1 MLTYSLYNETCKAGM
16 KEVNGYTCVIHDN
29 PPDFL
34 VEAMIFRSMCQ
45 LSCFN
50 HVQLCDPMDYS
61 PLGSFVHGDSLVN
74 NTGVSCCALFQEIFS
89 TQGSS
94 QPRDL
99 PNLETEPMSPV
110 FPALQADS

>member
-16 KEVNGYTCVIHDN
+16 KEVNGYTSVIHDN

-34 VEAMIFRSMCQ
+34 VEAMTFSSMCE

-94 QPRDL
+94 QPRD
-99 PNLETEPMSPV
+99 
-110 FPALQADS
+110 